1 MIERIKR
8 AVANDED
15 YRSVAAELGRQS
27 TSVRSRMISM
37 KFIPGTLHK
46 GSFTF
51 EEDVHILD
59 RVITCLKFQKL
70 SSTGFLSM
78 SVFLQLA
85 QELRRNI
92 DSLRMRWEG
101 YLQP

>member
-1 MIERIKR
+1 
-8 AVANDED
+8 
-15 YRSVAAELGRQS
+15 
-27 TSVRSRMISM
+27 M